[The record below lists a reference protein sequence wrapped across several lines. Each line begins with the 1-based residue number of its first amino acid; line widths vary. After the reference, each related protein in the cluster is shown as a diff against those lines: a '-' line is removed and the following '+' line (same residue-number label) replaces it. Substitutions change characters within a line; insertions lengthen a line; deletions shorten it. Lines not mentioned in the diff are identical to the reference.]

1 MLGLKENK
9 EAYAIDT
16 FITLVIALGG
26 IATGIGAIWAAM
38 LARRQAQLTERSL
51 AEQRQFLKEQNEI
64 ARNQAQLTERSLT
77 EQHQS
82 FQEQTEIARHQAE
95 VTERSFAEQ
104 NKRARLALEVDMLLK
119 FFERF
124 QGKGLSLS
132 ETRRSA
138 AKHIKDNFFVANGD
152 LLEVDHLNKAG
163 EDVLNFF
170 ELMGLLVRAATI
182 DERLVQEMF
191 SFRLVRY
198 WQLCKPAVE
207 RAREDDQSPGLWEN
221 FEHLANRMIALAKE
235 EDGGMFAD
243 GFTKT
248 QLRRF
253 VEEEAVAGLEDGKEA

>member
-1 MLGLKENK
+1 M
-9 EAYAIDT
+9 DT
-16 FITLVIALGG
+16 FLTLVIALGG

-38 LARRQAQLTERSL
+38 LARRQGRV
-51 AEQRQFLKEQNEI
+51 
-64 ARNQAQLTERSLT
+64 T
-77 EQHQS
+77 EQSLREQLKS
-82 FQEQTEIARHQAE
+82 FQEQNE
-95 VTERSFAEQ
+95 
-104 NKRARLALEVDMLLK
+104 RARLSLEVDMLLK

-138 AKHIKDNFFVANGD
+138 AKHIKDNFFERDND

-170 ELMGLLVRAATI
+170 ELMGLLVRAESI

-198 WQLCKPAVE
+198 WELCKPAVQ
-207 RAREDDQSPGLWEN
+207 RAREEDRSPDLWVN
-221 FEHLANRMIALAKE
+221 FEDLANRMIALAKE
-235 EDGGMFAD
+235 DGAMEAES
-243 GFTKT
+243 FTKT

-253 VEEEAVAGLEDGKEA
+253 VEEEAVAGFENIKEA

>member
-1 MLGLKENK
+1 M
-9 EAYAIDT
+9 DT
-16 FITLVIALGG
+16 FLTLVIALGG

-38 LARRQAQLTERSL
+38 LARLQGRV
-51 AEQRQFLKEQNEI
+51 
-64 ARNQAQLTERSLT
+64 T
-77 EQHQS
+77 EQSLREQLKS
-82 FQEQTEIARHQAE
+82 FQEQNE
-95 VTERSFAEQ
+95 
-104 NKRARLALEVDMLLK
+104 RARLSLEVDMLLK

-138 AKHIKDNFFVANGD
+138 AKHIKDNFFEKDND

-170 ELMGLLVRAATI
+170 ELMGLLVRAESI

-198 WQLCKPAVE
+198 WELCKPAVQ
-207 RAREDDQSPGLWEN
+207 RAREEDRSPDLWVN
-221 FEHLANRMIALAKE
+221 FEELANRMIALYK
-235 EDGGMFAD
+235 EDGGMEAE

-253 VEEEAVAGLEDGKEA
+253 VEEEAVAGFEDIKEA

>member
-1 MLGLKENK
+1 MVQ
-9 EAYAIDT
+9 
-16 FITLVIALGG
+16 TLTTILTVVTAV
-26 IATGIGAIWAAM
+26 GAIWAAHASTSQSRASSVQ
-38 LARRQAQLTERSL
+38 ARVAERGL
-51 AEQRQFLKEQNEI
+51 EEQIRSFREQNEVV
-64 ARNQAQLTERSLT
+64 R
-77 EQHQS
+77 
-82 FQEQTEIARHQAE
+82 
-95 VTERSFAEQ
+95 EQ
-104 NKRARLALEVDMLLK
+104 NERARLSFEVDMLLK

-138 AKHIKDNFFVANGD
+138 AKHIKDNFFRGDND
-152 LLEVDHLNKAG
+152 LLEVDNLNKAG

-198 WQLCKPAVE
+198 WELCKPAVE
-207 RAREDDQSPGLWEN
+207 RAREEDRSPDLWVN
-221 FEHLANRMIALAKE
+221 FEYLANRMIALDK
-235 EDGGMFAD
+235 EDGGIEAE

-253 VEEEAVAGLEDGKEA
+253 VEEEAVAGFEDSKEA

>member
-1 MLGLKENK
+1 M
-9 EAYAIDT
+9 DT
-16 FITLVIALGG
+16 FLTLVIALGG

-38 LARRQAQLTERSL
+38 LARRQGRV
-51 AEQRQFLKEQNEI
+51 
-64 ARNQAQLTERSLT
+64 T
-77 EQHQS
+77 EQSLREQLKS
-82 FQEQTEIARHQAE
+82 FQEQNE
-95 VTERSFAEQ
+95 
-104 NKRARLALEVDMLLK
+104 RARLSLEVDMLLK

-138 AKHIKDNFFVANGD
+138 AKHIKDNFFEGDND

-170 ELMGLLVRAATI
+170 ELMGLLVRAESI

-198 WQLCKPAVE
+198 WELCKPAVE
-207 RAREDDQSPGLWEN
+207 RAREEDRSPDLWVN
-221 FEHLANRMIALAKE
+221 FEDLANRMIALYK
-235 EDGGMFAD
+235 EDGAMEAES
-243 GFTKT
+243 FTKT

-253 VEEEAVAGLEDGKEA
+253 VEEEAVAGFEDIKEA

>member
-1 MLGLKENK
+1 M
-9 EAYAIDT
+9 DT
-16 FITLVIALGG
+16 FLTLVIALGG
-26 IATGIGAIWAAM
+26 ITTGIGAIWAAM
-38 LARRQAQLTERSL
+38 LARRQGRV
-51 AEQRQFLKEQNEI
+51 
-64 ARNQAQLTERSLT
+64 T
-77 EQHQS
+77 EQSLREQLKS
-82 FQEQTEIARHQAE
+82 FQEQNE
-95 VTERSFAEQ
+95 
-104 NKRARLALEVDMLLK
+104 RARLALEVDMLLK

-138 AKHIKDNFFVANGD
+138 AKHIKDNFFGGDND
-152 LLEVDHLNKAG
+152 LLEVDNLNKAG

-198 WQLCKPAVE
+198 WELCKPAVE
-207 RAREDDQSPGLWEN
+207 RAREEDRSPDLWVN
-221 FEHLANRMIALAKE
+221 FEDLANRMIALAKV
-235 EDGGMFAD
+235 DGGIEAE

-253 VEEEAVAGLEDGKEA
+253 VEEEAVAGFEDGKEA

>member
-1 MLGLKENK
+1 M
-9 EAYAIDT
+9 DT
-16 FITLVIALGG
+16 FLTLVIALGG

-38 LARRQAQLTERSL
+38 LARRQGRV
-51 AEQRQFLKEQNEI
+51 
-64 ARNQAQLTERSLT
+64 T
-77 EQHQS
+77 EQSLREQLKS
-82 FQEQTEIARHQAE
+82 FQEQNE
-95 VTERSFAEQ
+95 
-104 NKRARLALEVDMLLK
+104 RARLSLEVDMLLK

-138 AKHIKDNFFVANGD
+138 AKHIKDNFFERDND

-170 ELMGLLVRAATI
+170 ELMGLLVRAESI

-198 WQLCKPAVE
+198 WELCKPAVQ
-207 RAREDDQSPGLWEN
+207 RAREEDRSPDLWVN
-221 FEHLANRMIALAKE
+221 FEDLANRMIALTK
-235 EDGGMFAD
+235 EDGGMEAE

-253 VEEEAVAGLEDGKEA
+253 VEEEAVAGFEDIKEA

>member
-1 MLGLKENK
+1 M
-9 EAYAIDT
+9 DT
-16 FITLVIALGG
+16 FLTLVIALGG

-38 LARRQAQLTERSL
+38 LARRQGRVTEQSLREQLKSFE
-51 AEQRQFLKEQNEI
+51 EQNE
-64 ARNQAQLTERSLT
+64 
-77 EQHQS
+77 
-82 FQEQTEIARHQAE
+82 
-95 VTERSFAEQ
+95 
-104 NKRARLALEVDMLLK
+104 RARLALEVDMLLK

-138 AKHIKDNFFVANGD
+138 AKHIKDNFFEKDND

-170 ELMGLLVRAATI
+170 ELMGLLVRAESI

-198 WQLCKPAVE
+198 WELCKPAVE
-207 RAREDDQSPGLWEN
+207 RAREEDRSPDLWVN
-221 FEHLANRMIALAKE
+221 FEYLANRMIALAKV
-235 EDGGMFAD
+235 DGGIEAE

-253 VEEEAVAGLEDGKEA
+253 VEEEAVAGFEDIKEA

>member
-1 MLGLKENK
+1 M
-9 EAYAIDT
+9 DT
-16 FITLVIALGG
+16 FLTLVIALGG

-38 LARRQAQLTERSL
+38 LARRQGRV
-51 AEQRQFLKEQNEI
+51 
-64 ARNQAQLTERSLT
+64 T
-77 EQHQS
+77 EQSLREQLKS
-82 FQEQTEIARHQAE
+82 FQEQNE
-95 VTERSFAEQ
+95 
-104 NKRARLALEVDMLLK
+104 RARLSLEVDMLLK

-138 AKHIKDNFFVANGD
+138 AKHIKDNFFEKDND

-170 ELMGLLVRAATI
+170 ELMGLLVRAESI

-198 WQLCKPAVE
+198 WELCKPAVE
-207 RAREDDQSPGLWEN
+207 RAREEDRSPDLWVN
-221 FEHLANRMIALAKE
+221 FEDLANRMIALAKE
-235 EDGGMFAD
+235 DGGIEAE

-253 VEEEAVAGLEDGKEA
+253 VEEEAVAGFEDIKEA

>member
-1 MLGLKENK
+1 M
-9 EAYAIDT
+9 DT
-16 FITLVIALGG
+16 FLTLVIALGG

-38 LARRQAQLTERSL
+38 LARRQGRV
-51 AEQRQFLKEQNEI
+51 
-64 ARNQAQLTERSLT
+64 T
-77 EQHQS
+77 EQSLREQLKS
-82 FQEQTEIARHQAE
+82 FQEQNE
-95 VTERSFAEQ
+95 
-104 NKRARLALEVDMLLK
+104 RARLSLEVDMLLK

-138 AKHIKDNFFVANGD
+138 AKHIKDNFFEKDND

-170 ELMGLLVRAATI
+170 ELMGLLVRAESI

-198 WQLCKPAVE
+198 WELCKPAVQ
-207 RAREDDQSPGLWEN
+207 RAREEDRSPDLWVN
-221 FEHLANRMIALAKE
+221 FENLAIRMIALAKE
-235 EDGGMFAD
+235 DGGIEAE

-253 VEEEAVAGLEDGKEA
+253 VEEEAVAGFEDSKEA

>member
-1 MLGLKENK
+1 MQ
-9 EAYAIDT
+9 EAKPSS
-16 FITLVIALGG
+16 
-26 IATGIGAIWAAM
+26 
-38 LARRQAQLTERSL
+38 R
-51 AEQRQFLKEQNEI
+51 NE
-64 ARNQAQLTERSLT
+64 AST
-77 EQHQS
+77 EQHRS

-104 NKRARLALEVDMLLK
+104 NERARLALEVDMLLK

-138 AKHIKDNFFVANGD
+138 AEYIKDNFFVGD
-152 LLEVDHLNKAG
+152 EELLEVDHLNKAG

-207 RAREDDQSPGLWEN
+207 RAREEDQSPGLREN

-235 EDGGMFAD
+235 DEGMFAD

>member
-1 MLGLKENK
+1 M
-9 EAYAIDT
+9 DT
-16 FITLVIALGG
+16 FLTLVIALGG

-38 LARRQAQLTERSL
+38 LTRRQGRV
-51 AEQRQFLKEQNEI
+51 
-64 ARNQAQLTERSLT
+64 T
-77 EQHQS
+77 EQSLREQLKS
-82 FQEQTEIARHQAE
+82 FQEQNE
-95 VTERSFAEQ
+95 
-104 NKRARLALEVDMLLK
+104 RARLSLEVDMLLK

-138 AKHIKDNFFVANGD
+138 AKHIKDNFFEKDND

-170 ELMGLLVRAATI
+170 ELMGLLVRAESI

-198 WQLCKPAVE
+198 WELCKPAVE
-207 RAREDDQSPGLWEN
+207 RAREEDRSPDLWVN
-221 FEHLANRMIALAKE
+221 FEDLANRMIALAKE
-235 EDGGMFAD
+235 DGGMKAE

-253 VEEEAVAGLEDGKEA
+253 VEEEAVAGFEDIKEA

>member
-1 MLGLKENK
+1 M
-9 EAYAIDT
+9 DT
-16 FITLVIALGG
+16 FLTLVIALGG

-38 LARRQAQLTERSL
+38 LARRQGRV
-51 AEQRQFLKEQNEI
+51 
-64 ARNQAQLTERSLT
+64 T
-77 EQHQS
+77 EQSLREQLKS
-82 FQEQTEIARHQAE
+82 FQEQNE
-95 VTERSFAEQ
+95 
-104 NKRARLALEVDMLLK
+104 RARLSLEVDMLLK

-138 AKHIKDNFFVANGD
+138 AKHIKDNFFEGDKD

-170 ELMGLLVRAATI
+170 ELMGLLVRAESI

-198 WQLCKPAVE
+198 WELCKPAVE
-207 RAREDDQSPGLWEN
+207 RAREEDRSPDLWVN
-221 FEHLANRMIALAKE
+221 FEDLANRIIALAKE
-235 EDGGMFAD
+235 DGGMEVE

-253 VEEEAVAGLEDGKEA
+253 VEEEAVAGFEDIKEA

>member
-1 MLGLKENK
+1 M
-9 EAYAIDT
+9 DT
-16 FITLVIALGG
+16 FLTLVIALGG

-38 LARRQAQLTERSL
+38 LARRQGRV
-51 AEQRQFLKEQNEI
+51 
-64 ARNQAQLTERSLT
+64 T
-77 EQHQS
+77 EQSLREQLKS
-82 FQEQTEIARHQAE
+82 FQEQNE
-95 VTERSFAEQ
+95 
-104 NKRARLALEVDMLLK
+104 RARLSLEVDMLLK

-138 AKHIKDNFFVANGD
+138 AKHIKDNFFEGDND

-170 ELMGLLVRAATI
+170 ELMGLLVRAESI

-198 WQLCKPAVE
+198 WELCKPAVE
-207 RAREDDQSPGLWEN
+207 RAREEDRSPDLWVN
-221 FEHLANRMIALAKE
+221 FEDLANRMIALAKE
-235 EDGGMFAD
+235 DGGIEAE

-253 VEEEAVAGLEDGKEA
+253 VEEEAVAGFEDIKEA

>member
-1 MLGLKENK
+1 M
-9 EAYAIDT
+9 DT
-16 FITLVIALGG
+16 FLTLVIALGG

-38 LARRQAQLTERSL
+38 LARRQGRV
-51 AEQRQFLKEQNEI
+51 
-64 ARNQAQLTERSLT
+64 T
-77 EQHQS
+77 EQSLREQLKS
-82 FQEQTEIARHQAE
+82 FQEQNE
-95 VTERSFAEQ
+95 
-104 NKRARLALEVDMLLK
+104 RARLSLEVDMLLK

-138 AKHIKDNFFVANGD
+138 AKHIKDNFFEKDND

-170 ELMGLLVRAATI
+170 ELMGLLVRAESI

-198 WQLCKPAVE
+198 WELCKPAVQ
-207 RAREDDQSPGLWEN
+207 RAREEDRSPDLWVN
-221 FEHLANRMIALAKE
+221 FEDLANRMIALAKE
-235 EDGGMFAD
+235 DGGIEAE

-253 VEEEAVAGLEDGKEA
+253 VEEEAVAGFEDIKEA

>member
-1 MLGLKENK
+1 M
-9 EAYAIDT
+9 DT
-16 FITLVIALGG
+16 FLTLVIALGG

-38 LARRQAQLTERSL
+38 LARRQGRV
-51 AEQRQFLKEQNEI
+51 
-64 ARNQAQLTERSLT
+64 T
-77 EQHQS
+77 EQSLREQLKS
-82 FQEQTEIARHQAE
+82 FQEQNE
-95 VTERSFAEQ
+95 
-104 NKRARLALEVDMLLK
+104 RARLSLEVDMLLK

-138 AKHIKDNFFVANGD
+138 AKHIKDNFFEKDND

-170 ELMGLLVRAATI
+170 ELMGLLVRAESI

-198 WQLCKPAVE
+198 WELCKPAVE
-207 RAREDDQSPGLWEN
+207 RAREEDRSPDLWVN
-221 FEHLANRMIALAKE
+221 FEDLANRMIALAKE
-235 EDGGMFAD
+235 DGGIEAE

-253 VEEEAVAGLEDGKEA
+253 VEEEAVAGFEDIKEP

>member
-1 MLGLKENK
+1 M
-9 EAYAIDT
+9 DT
-16 FITLVIALGG
+16 FLTLVIALGG

-38 LARRQAQLTERSL
+38 LARRQGRV
-51 AEQRQFLKEQNEI
+51 
-64 ARNQAQLTERSLT
+64 T
-77 EQHQS
+77 EQSLREQLKS
-82 FQEQTEIARHQAE
+82 FQEQNE
-95 VTERSFAEQ
+95 
-104 NKRARLALEVDMLLK
+104 RARLSLEVDMLLK

-138 AKHIKDNFFVANGD
+138 AKHIKDNFFEKDND

-170 ELMGLLVRAATI
+170 ELMGLLVRAESI

-198 WQLCKPAVE
+198 WELCKPAVE
-207 RAREDDQSPGLWEN
+207 RAREEDRSPDLWVN
-221 FEHLANRMIALAKE
+221 FENLAIRMIALAKE
-235 EDGGMFAD
+235 DGGIEAE

-253 VEEEAVAGLEDGKEA
+253 VEEEAVAGFEDIKEA

>member
-1 MLGLKENK
+1 M
-9 EAYAIDT
+9 DT
-16 FITLVIALGG
+16 FLTLVIALGG

-38 LARRQAQLTERSL
+38 LARRQGRV
-51 AEQRQFLKEQNEI
+51 
-64 ARNQAQLTERSLT
+64 T
-77 EQHQS
+77 EQSLREQLKS
-82 FQEQTEIARHQAE
+82 FQEQNE
-95 VTERSFAEQ
+95 
-104 NKRARLALEVDMLLK
+104 RARLSLEVDMLLK

-138 AKHIKDNFFVANGD
+138 AKHIKDNFFEKDND

-170 ELMGLLVRAATI
+170 ELMGLLVRAESI

-198 WQLCKPAVE
+198 WELCKPAVQ
-207 RAREDDQSPGLWEN
+207 RAREEDRSPDLWVN
-221 FEHLANRMIALAKE
+221 FEYLANRMIALAKV
-235 EDGGMFAD
+235 DGGIEAE

-253 VEEEAVAGLEDGKEA
+253 VEEEAVAGFEDIKEA